1 MLPPEPDELT
11 VLIYS
16 CEARSA
22 SEEMEKRKAG
32 QTTVERVRAGYLMKR
47 DSRSWSRP
55 TNDFTVR

>member
-22 SEEMEKRKAG
+22 SEEMEKCKAG
-32 QTTVERVRAGYLMKR
+32 QTTVQRVRAA
-47 DSRSWSRP
+47 
-55 TNDFTVR
+55 T